1 MARERDAYRD
11 ILEDIYRRCGEKA
24 LLSRTEAAKYL
35 GIDRRT
41 VAKRFDIGP
50 DGITAPAL
58 ARKLAAL

>member
-1 MARERDAYRD
+1 MARERDSYRD

-24 LLSRTEAAKYL
+24 LLSRTEVAKYL

-41 VAKRFDIGP
+41 AAKRFDVGP

>member
-1 MARERDAYRD
+1 MARERDSYRD

-24 LLSRTEAAKYL
+24 LLSRTEVAKYL

-41 VAKRFDIGP
+41 VAKRFDIGA

-58 ARKLAAL
+58 ARKLARL

>member
-24 LLSRTEAAKYL
+24 LLSRAEVAKYL

-41 VAKRFDIGP
+41 VAKRFDIGA